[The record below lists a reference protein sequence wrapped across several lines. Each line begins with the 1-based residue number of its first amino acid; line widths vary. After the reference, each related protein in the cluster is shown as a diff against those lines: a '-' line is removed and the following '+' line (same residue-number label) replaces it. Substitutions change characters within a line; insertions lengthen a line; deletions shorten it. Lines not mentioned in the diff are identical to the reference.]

1 MEIWGRGGMGAWDT
15 PRDCSRLRV
24 LLPRST
30 APPLR
35 EISAQRCFFA
45 GVSPPK
51 HTKKCQR
58 VFVLFLVA
66 WVILLYLLSFSL
78 FLFWSRFC
86 ACRCCL
92 HLFNFLLGHAVLY
105 AQSKHPHAP
114 TRTLAALGE
123 RLRAR
128 AHVQFGRKGITGKR
142 AHRGA
147 RACGWA
153 GLRVCAFNFSTCRH
167 DRTEGLART
176 TRTGRAK

>member
-1 MEIWGRGGMGAWDT
+1 MGYPGGLFKITCFAAPIHCPTPPRNQCTTFCFVFSPRG
-15 PRDCSRLRV
+15 SRLPSTPNNV
-24 LLPRST
+24 NELLFCFW
-30 APPLR
+30 LR
-35 EISAQRCFFA
+35 GCYYYNCCHCPCSCFGRCF
-45 GVSPPK
+45 
-51 HTKKCQR
+51 
-58 VFVLFLVA
+58 
-66 WVILLYLLSFSL
+66 VIAADVYTCS
-78 FLFWSRFC
+78 
-86 ACRCCL
+86 
-92 HLFNFLLGHAVLY
+92 FLLGHAVLY

-142 AHRGA
+142 AHRDA